1 MAYISFQPSD
11 FFGTKLYTG
20 TGSSGLS
27 ITVGFQP
34 RFILFRGRNAGGPW
48 RVLDSVRGMGSGN
61 DMDLGLNSTAAQITN
76 FDWLDVT
83 STGFNITTT
92 DGEAN
97 ASGQTYIYYAH
108 A

>member
-1 MAYISFQPSD
+1 MRRYGIRFR
-11 FFGTKLYTG
+11 L
-20 TGSSGLS
+20 
-27 ITVGFQP
+27 
-34 RFILFRGRNAGGPW
+34 RFILFRGADIGGPW

-61 DMDLGLNSTAAQITN
+61 DKSLSLNTDAAQVTD

-83 STGFNITTT
+83 STGWTINTT

-97 ASGQTYIYYAH
+97 ASNKNYIYYAH